1 MELIILLV
9 VLYPLFGRKK
19 KKQKTR
25 QKPSTSKRTSNT
37 NSFGERMDRLSKGD
51 LPYGWSYAN
60 REFTGKIEKEYK
72 YFSDAYYSSKRK
84 GIKQEYAA
92 LKSLI
97 IYMEDVTKLCKRKGE
112 CFAYWASRTVAVP
125 KQIAEHKARLKT
137 LEAKAK
143 TAKK

>member
-1 MELIILLV
+1 MELIAILA
-9 VLYPLFGRKK
+9 VLYLLFGKK
-19 KKQKTR
+19 KPKN
-25 QKPSTSKRTSNT
+25 STAGKKTSNK
-37 NSFGERMDRLSKGD
+37 NGFSERMDRLSKGD

-125 KQIAEHKARLKT
+125 KQIAEYKARLKT

>member
-60 REFTGKIEKEYK
+60 RSKYK
-72 YFSDAYYSSKRK
+72 
-84 GIKQEYAA
+84 
-92 LKSLI
+92 
-97 IYMEDVTKLCKRKGE
+97 
-112 CFAYWASRTVAVP
+112 
-125 KQIAEHKARLKT
+125 
-137 LEAKAK
+137 
-143 TAKK
+143 

>member
-1 MELIILLV
+1 M
-9 VLYPLFGRKK
+9 FGRKK
-19 KKQKTR
+19 KKQKTK
-25 QKPSTSKRTSNT
+25 QKPSTRKKASNS
-37 NSFGERMDRLSKGD
+37 NSFGERMDRLNKGD

-60 REFTGKIEKEYK
+60 RNFTGKIEKEYK
-72 YFSDAYYSSKRK
+72 YFSDAYYKSKRK

-97 IYMEDVTKLCKRKGE
+97 IYMEDVQKLCKRKGE
-112 CFAYWASRTVAVP
+112 CFAYWASHTVAVP
-125 KQIAEHKARLKT
+125 KQIAGYKAQLQK